1 MLVGVKQNFWDTQL
15 NVVEAGGMRLD
26 MYVYLGHSMFFFTR
40 LTKQNA
46 MVTFFGNK
54 WPKSQYIALAQT
66 VFLYL
71 YNRC

>member
-1 MLVGVKQNFWDTQL
+1 MGVKQKFWDTQL
-15 NVVEAGGMRLD
+15 NVVEAGGMGLD
-26 MYVYLGHSMFFFTR
+26 MYVYLGHSHVLFHKVNETR
-40 LTKQNA
+40 CNGH
-46 MVTFFGNK
+46 FFGNK